1 MAYMLTHLGTRFSV
15 DKISRGVEDQRGQII
30 AHHVIATRC
39 RRHWHIAARMECDCA
54 ITGPATV
61 TALISWLSTTALVS
75 SISLAVRKLAPVRK
89 RGRSTTRDKALER
102 DRDLSYVNPARWRKQ
117 DMLTRPV
124 IYGLQDHGQRRQK
137 MLLWLG

>member
-54 ITGPATV
+54 YYWSGNGHCSHIV
-61 TALISWLSTTALVS
+61 
-75 SISLAVRKLAPVRK
+75 AVYHRIGIINIFGMMSKLAPVRK
-89 RGRSTTRDKALER
+89 WGRPTTRDKALER
-102 DRDLSYVNPARWRKQ
+102 DRDLSYVNPA
-117 DMLTRPV
+117 
-124 IYGLQDHGQRRQK
+124 
-137 MLLWLG
+137 